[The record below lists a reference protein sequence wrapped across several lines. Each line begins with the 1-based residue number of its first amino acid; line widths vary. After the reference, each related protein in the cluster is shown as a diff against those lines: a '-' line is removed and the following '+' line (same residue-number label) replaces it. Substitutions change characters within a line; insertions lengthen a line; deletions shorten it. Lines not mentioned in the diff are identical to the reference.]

1 MKLHKTPSMAVEKF
15 MSQNAMPFRLCD
27 LPAEVRDLIYTR
39 MISDRNSTEYR
50 KSTIDLG
57 IRPFFNH
64 FAYNASVQA
73 TNHQVRR
80 EFARCLCIKHDKLVG
95 QPVTVAV
102 SEISINYYTDLP
114 PHFDVD
120 QLCQIAPFV
129 QFLRKI
135 DVKMDLK
142 SESSN
147 IFTPLPSENRITTIE
162 YLILALQPVQHL
174 RSIRIHL
181 VLFVAHA

>member
-1 MKLHKTPSMAVEKF
+1 

-50 KSTIDLG
+50 KPTIDLG

-102 SEISINYYTDLP
+102 FEISINYYTDLP
-114 PHFDVD
+114 PHLMSINCVTLHP
-120 QLCQIAPFV
+120 LCSFCAR
-129 QFLRKI
+129 LT
-135 DVKMDLK
+135 
-142 SESSN
+142 S
-147 IFTPLPSENRITTIE
+147 
-162 YLILALQPVQHL
+162 
-174 RSIRIHL
+174 RSILELNQAISSLLYRTRIASPRSNTSSRPYSRFSVY
-181 VLFVAHA
+181 VLFASTLFFAAHA